1 LQEIL
6 SMILLLIIN
15 YNKLDVLDV
24 QQFKKESKMNNNLKN
39 LIPLSVLVTI
49 SICIVLLKNIIQ
61 DFNEYY
67 GYYDI
72 AIFMLVQFI
81 LTFNI
86 YLTIKLNRKGN

>member
-1 LQEIL
+1 
-6 SMILLLIIN
+6 
-15 YNKLDVLDV
+15 
-24 QQFKKESKMNNNLKN
+24 MNNNLKN
-39 LIPLSVLVTI
+39 LIPLSIIVTI

-86 YLTIKLNRKGN
+86 YLTIKLNTKGK

>member
-6 SMILLLIIN
+6 LTISLLIIN
-15 YNKLDVLDV
+15 LNKLDVLNV
-24 QQFKKESKMNNNLKN
+24 QQFKRESKMNSNLKN
-39 LIPLSVLVTI
+39 LIPLSVIVTI

-86 YLTIKLNRKGN
+86 YLTIKLNTKGN

>member
-1 LQEIL
+1 
-6 SMILLLIIN
+6 
-15 YNKLDVLDV
+15 
-24 QQFKKESKMNNNLKN
+24 MNNNLKN
-39 LIPLSVLVTI
+39 LIPLSVIVTI

-86 YLTIKLNRKGN
+86 YLTIKLNTKGN

>member
-1 LQEIL
+1 
-6 SMILLLIIN
+6 
-15 YNKLDVLDV
+15 
-24 QQFKKESKMNNNLKN
+24 MNSNLKN
-39 LIPLSVLVTI
+39 LIPLSVIVTI

-86 YLTIKLNRKGN
+86 YLTIKLNMKGK

>member
-1 LQEIL
+1 
-6 SMILLLIIN
+6 
-15 YNKLDVLDV
+15 
-24 QQFKKESKMNNNLKN
+24 MNNNLKN

>member
-1 LQEIL
+1 
-6 SMILLLIIN
+6 
-15 YNKLDVLDV
+15 
-24 QQFKKESKMNNNLKN
+24 MNNNLKN
-39 LIPLSVLVTI
+39 LIPLSIIVTI

-86 YLTIKLNRKGN
+86 YLTIKLNMKGN

>member
-1 LQEIL
+1 
-6 SMILLLIIN
+6 
-15 YNKLDVLDV
+15 
-24 QQFKKESKMNNNLKN
+24 MNSNLKN
-39 LIPLSVLVTI
+39 LIPLSVIVTI

>member
-1 LQEIL
+1 
-6 SMILLLIIN
+6 
-15 YNKLDVLDV
+15 
-24 QQFKKESKMNNNLKN
+24 MNSNLKN
-39 LIPLSVLVTI
+39 LIPLSVIVTI

-86 YLTIKLNRKGN
+86 YLTIKLNMKGN

>member
-1 LQEIL
+1 MQEIL
-6 SMILLLIIN
+6 LTISLLIIN
-15 YNKLDVLDV
+15 LNKLDVLNV
-24 QQFKKESKMNNNLKN
+24 QQFKRESKMNSNLKN
-39 LIPLSVLVTI
+39 LIPLSVIVTI

-86 YLTIKLNRKGN
+86 YLTIKLNTKGN